1 VLSLL
6 ALGVLGTGLTF
17 LLNYSLIRDVGATV
31 TSTVAYVMPIVSTV
45 LGVVALGEP
54 LRWYEPV
61 GAAIVIVGAVLAQAR
76 GRPRLPRGKA
86 DPVSAPR
93 STCRS
98 PARSRTTG
106 S

>member
-1 VLSLL
+1 VI
-6 ALGVLGTGLTF
+6 GTGFTF

-54 LRWYEPV
+54 LTWYQPV
-61 GAAIVIVGAVLAQAR
+61 GAAIIVAGAAL
-76 GRPRLPRGKA
+76 
-86 DPVSAPR
+86 SAPR
-93 STCRS
+93 STSRS
-98 PARSRTTG
+98 PARSRTSG